1 MKQPHK
7 QASYTLRS
15 RRQWQVQMDKW
26 IGERTNTRAHTR
38 LRLVDALVGV
48 LAWAGLSAA
57 VYAEPQPAPQ
67 LSTTEFQQCLKKR
80 QSSQQFKR
88 IKAENF
94 WQYVPAQPD
103 SSVIT
108 LLNHQ
113 PEFTKPVWDYMA
125 VLVDAERVADG
136 VAAYR
141 QYAGVLRQIE
151 QRYGV
156 AAHDVVAV
164 WGVESDFGKTLG
176 KRPLMDSLATLS
188 CFGRRQK
195 YFRGELAA
203 AMRIVQDGHV
213 PQHKMTGS
221 WAGAFGQTQ
230 FMPSTFLRL
239 AQDFD
244 GDGRK
249 DIVDNPIDALASTAY
264 FLKKAGYRTGQPW
277 GYEVRL
283 PANYAGVKGRKAKR
297 AMGYWRSKGVR
308 LVNGKSLPNT
318 LKKAG
323 LLLPAGA
330 GGPAFLVGKN
340 FDTFY
345 SYNASEKYALAIAQ
359 LSRLIA
365 AGEMQNIGFAAP
377 WPTDDPG
384 ISRAQTI
391 AMQKALL
398 ARGHDI
404 GEADGKAG
412 SRTRA
417 AVKEEQRRMGMS
429 VTGRAGQRFYRALM
443 ATAATAANPAD
454 GDRHMPA
461 ASAVS
466 DNRP

>member
-1 MKQPHK
+1 MRNSFGLGWGFRCFDAAKIS
-7 QASYTLRS
+7 AMLLCGAMTL
-15 RRQWQVQMDKW
+15 
-26 IGERTNTRAHTR
+26 AF
-38 LRLVDALVGV
+38 
-48 LAWAGLSAA
+48 
-57 VYAEPQPAPQ
+57 AEKPPVPD
-67 LSTTEFQQCLKKR
+67 LSTAEFQQCLKKL
-80 QSSQQFKR
+80 QKSKQFKR
-88 IKAENF
+88 ISAENF
-94 WQYVPAQPD
+94 WKYAPKQPD
-103 SSVIT
+103 PTVIP
-108 LLNHQ
+108 LLNYQ

-125 VLVDAERVADG
+125 VLVDAERASDG
-136 VAAYR
+136 IAAHQ
-141 QYAGVLRQIE
+141 QYAKVLRQIE

-156 AAHDVVAV
+156 AANDVVAV

-188 CFGRRQK
+188 CFNRRQK

-213 PQHKMTGS
+213 PAEKMTGS

-249 DIVDNPIDALASTAY
+249 DIVDNPVDALASTAY
-264 FLKKAGYRTGQPW
+264 FLQKAGYRKGQPW

-283 PANYAGVKGRKAKR
+283 PANYAGVKGLKSGRKAKR
-297 AMGYWRSKGVR
+297 AMGYWRSKGLR
-308 LVNGKSLPNT
+308 LVNGKPLPNT

-323 LLLPAGA
+323 LLLPAGVQ
-330 GGPAFLVGKN
+330 GPAFLVGKN

-359 LSRLIA
+359 LSKLIA
-365 AGEMQNIGFAAP
+365 AGEAQHIGFATP

-384 ISRAQTI
+384 ISRAQTV
-391 AMQKALL
+391 AVQKALL
-398 ARGHDI
+398 AKGHDI

-417 AVKEEQRRMGMS
+417 AVKAEQRKMGMP

-443 ATAATAANPAD
+443 ATAANPAD
-454 GDRHMPA
+454 GGTQMPA